1 MSEARISLETAPEA
15 SRALR
20 QLEQYI
26 AGCGLAR
33 ELIELVKLRVSML
46 NGCAF
51 CVDRHWRALRDA
63 GEPEQRLYSLSA
75 WREQPGYSPRE
86 RAALEWAESL
96 TRVAETRVPDQ
107 DFELISAHFTAK
119 EVADLSF
126 VIVAINAWNRLCVAF
141 RIPPANVLPARLDPS
156 ASAESRPSS

>member
-1 MSEARISLETAPEA
+1 MNEVRISLETAPEA
-15 SRALR
+15 RRALR

-26 AGCGLAR
+26 ASCDLPRG
-33 ELIELVKLRVSML
+33 LIELVKLRVSMI

-86 RAALEWAESL
+86 RAALGWAESL
-96 TRVAETRVPDQ
+96 TRVAETHVPDE
-107 DFELISAHFTAK
+107 DFSLISAHFTAK
-119 EVADLSF
+119 EIADLSY
-126 VIVAINAWNRLCVAF
+126 VIAAINAWNRLCVAF
-141 RIPPANVLPARLDPS
+141 RVPPENLLPPRSDPARAVPE
-156 ASAESRPSS
+156 AGA